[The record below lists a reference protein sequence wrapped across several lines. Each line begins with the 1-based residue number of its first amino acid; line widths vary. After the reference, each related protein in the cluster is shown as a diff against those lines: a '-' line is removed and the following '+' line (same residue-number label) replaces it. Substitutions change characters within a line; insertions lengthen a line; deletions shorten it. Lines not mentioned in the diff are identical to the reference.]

1 MSSNEP
7 LLALKHTNG
16 MYDEPGPPTI
26 PAAPRRPKPCIIR
39 LTAHAVSRPHIQHSA
54 SQQSISAS
62 EDYYTVSEIS
72 TSSGD
77 DRSQTTIIRHN
88 TPPELYRTPLQSH
101 EQLTNPRRLSTL
113 QEARKSREANTGVPR
128 TVNFDETSIPQR
140 SMPSRGPAV
149 QDPRRKSGRESESVS
164 TTPGVDDTPYIRFAI
179 DQLTRDEEVRGSRKY
194 PAGTRASAEQYP
206 VQRLVSPE
214 TVAYVPQ
221 APTYEADETPERNP
235 SRPAPMEPLNV
246 QQRDIF
252 VPYHPQTKSVQFPP
266 LTFLPSILRPLWLGI
281 FASLCVL
288 MITGLIVS
296 AVWSDT
302 YSGLLDYGSLG
313 DGSYFLFQYVPTIF
327 GMVILVW
334 LHQIVAALQ
343 RISPFMALASESSK
357 SRSEGVFLDLYP
369 TQFLYPTLQHFRAGQ
384 PLIGVF
390 YIISWIFLF
399 TIPLLGSAYNVRFFG
414 ALRNGTWRW
423 LAVQGVIWAVV
434 ALYFLLIAGLICVV
448 VQLRKPTGLKW
459 DPRSI
464 ADYATLL
471 ERSNAISDY
480 SDTEILETSS
490 EFRER
495 LASRTDR
502 LGYWNTSARPNDIF
516 YGLGEPGG
524 DPRRYTVVA
533 GRLREKQDYAS
544 EGTDLEAARPG
555 DLRLDIRVE
564 SVRRRYLPWF
574 LTDSYVVAWIIAAVV
589 LYLTFLIVSFVNDA
603 VIQGFDPRVSVA
615 ANPAGFSAS
624 NFLYSFLP
632 ILLTMFLY
640 LFFQTLDFAL
650 RRLAP
655 YEALCTPGGASA
667 ETSIL
672 LDYPARLP
680 VSVTLAAIANH
691 HWRVALFSF
700 VSLMTAFTLPVLA
713 SGLFFTQYYPSD
725 GTLRVAAHPAA
736 YYALC
741 VFLAIYIVAVCM
753 LATGRSDMALPHD
766 SRTLAET
773 VSWLYQSRM
782 LTDRAF
788 SRPATKAE
796 LVARLMGP
804 VYLEKGF
811 NRSLRSLAMPGAAG
825 AFAFGSSKASLRAAA
840 EKQQKEQNDMAA
852 AFSATGHHDDGHGHG
867 RVGSAS
873 SRHHNYQFIP
883 EDESMMH
890 VAGHAV
896 GPDELRAMAMEKRR
910 SLIDPGSIMYGF
922 GVHWGRDGREH
933 LGVDRV
939 QRGESRMM
947 HFD

>member
-7 LLALKHTNG
+7 LLALKHTN
-16 MYDEPGPPTI
+16 
-26 PAAPRRPKPCIIR
+26 
-39 LTAHAVSRPHIQHSA
+39 VSRPHIQHSA

-72 TSSGD
+72 SSSGD

-101 EQLTNPRRLSTL
+101 EQLANPRRLSTL
-113 QEARKSREANTGVPR
+113 QEARKSREANTAVPR
-128 TVNFDETSIPQR
+128 AVLFDESSIPQR
-140 SMPSRGPAV
+140 SMPSARPV
-149 QDPRRKSGRESESVS
+149 QDPRRKSGRDSESVS

-214 TVAYVPQ
+214 TVGYVPQ
-221 APTYEADETPERNP
+221 APTYEAYETPERNP
-235 SRPAPMEPLNV
+235 TRPAPMEPLNV

-266 LTFLPSILRPLWLGI
+266 LTFLPSILRPLWLAI

-288 MITGLIVS
+288 MITGMIVS

-302 YSGLLDYGSLG
+302 YSGLLDYGNLG
-313 DGSYFLFQYVPTIF
+313 DGSYFLF
-327 GMVILVW
+327 
-334 LHQIVAALQ
+334 H
-343 RISPFMALASESSK
+343 
-357 SRSEGVFLDLYP
+357 
-369 TQFLYPTLQHFRAGQ
+369 
-384 PLIGVF
+384 
-390 YIISWIFLF
+390 
-399 TIPLLGSAYNVRFFG
+399 
-414 ALRNGTWRW
+414 
-423 LAVQGVIWAVV
+423 
-434 ALYFLLIAGLICVV
+434 
-448 VQLRKPTGLKW
+448 
-459 DPRSI
+459 
-464 ADYATLL
+464 
-471 ERSNAISDY
+471 
-480 SDTEILETSS
+480 DTEILETSS

-502 LGYWNTSARPNDIF
+502 LGYWNTSAKPNDIF

-524 DPRRYTVVA
+524 DPRRYTVVQ

-544 EGTDLEAARPG
+544 EGADLEAARPG
-555 DLRLDIRVE
+555 DLRLDIRAE

-603 VIQGFDPRVSVA
+603 VIEGFDPLVSVPA
-615 ANPAGFSAS
+615 DPAGFSAS

-632 ILLTMFLY
+632 ILLTMLLY
-640 LFFQTLDFAL
+640 LSFQQLDFAL

-680 VSVTLAAIANH
+680 ISVTLAAIANH

-700 VSLMTAFTLPVLA
+700 VSFMTAFTLPVLA

-725 GTLRVAAHPAA
+725 GSLRVAAHPAA

-741 VFLAIYIVAVCM
+741 VFLAIYVVTVCT

-773 VSWLYQSRM
+773 ISWLYQSRM

-811 NRSLRSLAMPGAAG
+811 NRSLRSLAMPGAA
-825 AFAFGSSKASLRAAA
+825 FGSKANLRAAA
-840 EKQQKEQNDMAA
+840 EKQQKEQNEIAASFANMA
-852 AFSATGHHDDGHGHG
+852 GHG
-867 RVGSAS
+867 RGGSTS
-873 SRHHNYQFIP
+873 SRQTNNNYQYIP
-883 EDESMMH
+883 EEESMMQT
-890 VAGHAV
+890 AGGHAI

-933 LGVDRV
+933 LGIDRV

>member
-7 LLALKHTNG
+7 LLALKSTN
-16 MYDEPGPPTI
+16 
-26 PAAPRRPKPCIIR
+26 
-39 LTAHAVSRPHIQHSA
+39 VSRPQIQHSA

-72 TSSGD
+72 TNSGD

-101 EQLTNPRRLSTL
+101 EQLANPHRLSAL
-113 QEARKSREANTGVPR
+113 QEARQANTSVPR
-128 TVNFDETSIPQR
+128 AVNFDDSSLPQR
-140 SMPSRGPAV
+140 SMASSRGTV
-149 QDPRRKSGRESESVS
+149 QDPRRKSGRDSESVS

-194 PAGTRASAEQYP
+194 PAGARASAEDYP
-206 VQRLVSPE
+206 TQRLVSPE
-214 TVAYVPQ
+214 TVGYVPQ
-221 APTYEADETPERNP
+221 APNYEAYDDTPERNP
-235 SRPAPMEPLNV
+235 SRPPPMEPLNV

-281 FASLCVL
+281 FTFLCIL
-288 MITGLIVS
+288 MITGMIVS

-302 YSGLLDYGSLG
+302 YYGLLDYGSLG

-327 GMVILVW
+327 GMIIVVW
-334 LHQIVAALQ
+334 LHQIAAALQ
-343 RISPFMALASESSK
+343 RISPFMALAADSSK
-357 SRSEGVFLDLYP
+357 SRSEAVFLDLYP

-384 PLIGVF
+384 PLIGAF
-390 YIISWIFLF
+390 FIISWIFLF
-399 TIPLLGSAYNVRFFG
+399 TIPLLGSAYNVRFYG
-414 ALRNGTWRW
+414 DLRNGTWRW
-423 LAVQGVIWAVV
+423 LAVQGVIWTVI
-434 ALYFLLIAGLICVV
+434 ALYFLLIAGIICIA

-471 ERSNAISDY
+471 ERSNVISDY
-480 SDTEILETSS
+480 NDTEILETSS

-502 LGYWNTSARPNDIF
+502 LGYWNTSRRPNDIF

-524 DPRRYTVVA
+524 DPRRYTVVQ
-533 GRLREKQDYAS
+533 GRIREKQDYAP

-555 DLRLDIRVE
+555 DLRLDIRAE

-574 LTDSYVVAWIIAAVV
+574 LTDSYVVAWVIAAVV
-589 LYLTFLIVSFVNDA
+589 LYLAFLIISFVNDA
-603 VIQGFDPRVSVA
+603 VIKGFAPRVSVA
-615 ANPAGFSAS
+615 ADPAGFSGS

-640 LFFQTLDFAL
+640 LFFQTIDLAL

-655 YEALCTPGGASA
+655 YEALSTPGGASA
-667 ETSIL
+667 EASIL

-680 VSVTLAAIANH
+680 VSATLTAIANH

-700 VSLMTAFTLPVLA
+700 VSSMNAFTLPVLA
-713 SGLFFTQYYPSD
+713 SGLFFTQYYPAD
-725 GTLRVAAHPAA
+725 GELRVAAHPAA

-741 VFLAIYIVAVCM
+741 VFLAIYVVAICT

-796 LVARLMGP
+796 LVARLIGP
-804 VYLEKGF
+804 VFLEPGF
-811 NRSLRSLAMPGAAG
+811 ARSLRSLVMPGAG
-825 AFAFGSSKASLRAAA
+825 GSKANLRAAA
-840 EKQQKEQNDMAA
+840 EKQQKEQNEIASSFAMP
-852 AFSATGHHDDGHGHG
+852 GPG
-867 RVGSAS
+867 RGSAS
-873 SRHHNYQFIP
+873 SRHNYQRGQYIP
-883 EDESMMH
+883 DES
-890 VAGHAV
+890 VQV
-896 GPDELRAMAMEKRR
+896 GGQTVGADDLRAMAMEKRR
-910 SLIDPGSIMYGF
+910 SLLDPGSIMYGF

-933 LGVDRV
+933 LGIDRV

>member
-7 LLALKHTNG
+7 LLALKHTN
-16 MYDEPGPPTI
+16 
-26 PAAPRRPKPCIIR
+26 
-39 LTAHAVSRPHIQHSA
+39 VSRPHIQHSA

-72 TSSGD
+72 SSSGD
-77 DRSQTTIIRHN
+77 DRSHTTIIRHN
-88 TPPELYRTPLQSH
+88 TPPELYRTPLHSH
-101 EQLTNPRRLSTL
+101 EQLANPRRLSTL
-113 QEARKSREANTGVPR
+113 QEARKSREANTAVPR
-128 TVNFDETSIPQR
+128 AVLFDESSVPQR
-140 SMPSRGPAV
+140 SMPSARPA
-149 QDPRRKSGRESESVS
+149 QDPRRKSGRDSESVS

-214 TVAYVPQ
+214 TVGYVPQ
-221 APTYEADETPERNP
+221 APNYEAYETPERNP
-235 SRPAPMEPLNV
+235 TRPAPMEPLNV

-266 LTFLPSILRPLWLGI
+266 LTFLPSILRPLWLAI

-288 MITGLIVS
+288 MITGMIVS

-302 YSGLLDYGSLG
+302 YSGLLDYGTLG

-327 GMVILVW
+327 GMIILVW
-334 LHQIVAALQ
+334 LHQIAAALQ
-343 RISPFMALASESSK
+343 RISPFMALAADSSK

-369 TQFLYPTLQHFRAGQ
+369 TQFFYPTLQHFRAGQ

-414 ALRNGTWRW
+414 GLRNGTWRW
-423 LAVQGVIWAVV
+423 LAVQGVIWTIV
-434 ALYFLLIAGLICVV
+434 ALYFLLVAGIICVV

-464 ADYATLL
+464 ADYAALL

-502 LGYWNTSARPNDIF
+502 LGYWNTSAKPNDIF

-524 DPRRYTVVA
+524 DPRRYTVVQ

-544 EGTDLEAARPG
+544 EGADLEAARPG
-555 DLRLDIRVE
+555 DLRLDIRAE

-603 VIQGFDPRVSVA
+603 VIGGFDPRVSVPA
-615 ANPAGFSAS
+615 DPAGFSAS

-632 ILLTMFLY
+632 ILLTMLLY
-640 LFFQTLDFAL
+640 LSFQQLDFAL

-680 VSVTLAAIANH
+680 ISVTLAAIANH

-700 VSLMTAFTLPVLA
+700 VSFMTAFTLPVLA

-725 GTLRVAAHPAA
+725 GSLRVAAHPAA

-741 VFLAIYIVAVCM
+741 VFLALYVVTVCT

-773 VSWLYQSRM
+773 ISWLYQSRM

-811 NRSLRSLAMPGAAG
+811 NRSLRSLAMPGAA
-825 AFAFGSSKASLRAAA
+825 FGSKANLRAAA
-840 EKQQKEQNDMAA
+840 EKQQKEQNEIAA
-852 AFSATGHHDDGHGHG
+852 SFANIPGHG
-867 RVGSAS
+867 RGGSTS
-873 SRHHNYQFIP
+873 SRQTNNYQYIP
-883 EDESMMH
+883 EEESMMQT
-890 VAGHAV
+890 AGGHAV
-896 GPDELRAMAMEKRR
+896 GPDELHAMAMEKRR